1 MTSMSETIK
10 IEKLNGKNYQ
20 SWKYNIK
27 LVLMERGLWG
37 FTQEG
42 QETPPAE
49 TATTAVKNAFRLRS
63 DKAYSLIALNVEKDL
78 QVHISSVTNPL
89 EAWKILQKQFEFV
102 SVTQIVRINRKFYAA
117 SMKED
122 ADLMQHLTHMTSLA
136 EQLREMKEEISSKK
150 FATVVLGSLPE
161 SYDNFLTSLNA
172 RNADDLD
179 WENVKGLLIE
189 EYMKRAEKNEKE
201 ESTDNALFLS
211 RGRNFN
217 RGRHQARGGS
227 RGACAGGVRGGRFP
241 NFNSIKSSQS
251 HRDERE
257 KHKGVTCFKCNQDGH
272 VVKNCPYNKQH
283 NNRRESS
290 NMAELEGVALISS
303 TMNRSGEWF
312 IDSAA
317 TKHMTNDRSI
327 LENYVQYDQPKDIY
341 LGDSTVIHALGE
353 GKVRLPTVNS
363 THDVVL
369 DLHKVLFVPKLT
381 KNLLSVPAMAL
392 MEAEIRFDKDK
403 CLVLKDGKELIIGC
417 LLRDK
422 LYSVNTIEYAQV
434 STADSVPSLAVWHRR
449 LGHLNYT
456 YMNQLMKKEMV
467 DGMNC
472 ASGTP
477 TQKECEAC
485 VLGKMQKKPFPKQS
499 QHRAT
504 KPYEIVHS
512 DVCGPMQVE
521 SKGGSRCML
530 TFTDDYSRYT
540 TAYFIKSKSEV
551 LSKFMEYVNSVEK
564 HTGCHISKLN
574 ILSEEDVKVLRSDNG
589 GEYTSNNFAKFCAEK
604 GISHEF
610 TVPYCP
616 QQNGVAERMNRTI
629 MEGAR
634 SMLYQAKLPLEFWAE
649 ACSTAV
655 YLHNRSPTTAVKDE
669 TPFERLFGRRPD
681 ISQLKVFGC
690 VSYMHV
696 PDNQRRKL
704 DAKAHKAIFVGYPPG
719 VKGYKLYDLEKNQFV
734 VSRDVQ
740 FFEDNFDHVKE
751 GSPVDLKSIFPD
763 MNEGSES
770 VPEHPLNEEPVVP
783 ESDKPSAQ
791 KDVESSVP
799 QNVEAVGAPNEEA
812 PVKRTYEDKFMEE
825 VQNLGPIRQ
834 RRKPSRFRDDDDDD
848 DDCLVVSSEMEEP
861 KTVHEALNGEQ
872 SSQWREAMESEYS
885 SLLMNDTWDLVP
897 QPEGQNIVGSRWVLK
912 VKRDENGSVDRF
924 KARLVAQGYSQV
936 RGVDYDE
943 VFSPVARNTSVRSL
957 LALANAHDLEVHQMD
972 VKTAFL
978 NGSLDCD
985 IYMSQ
990 PEGFVDP
997 DRPNH
1002 VCKLKKS
1009 IYGLKQSARCWNTT
1023 LDEYLKSVGYR
1034 KGNADGCIYVK
1045 SMKVV
1050 NGHISFVILGVY
1062 VDDIIPV
1069 SNDTA
1074 LLKAEKAALCERF
1087 EMVDQGEI
1095 HYLLGMSIK
1104 RDRESRTL
1112 TISQPNYV
1120 EKVLRKFGMENCK
1133 PVSTPLEP
1141 GRRFQQ
1147 LSPNDEPFDVQ
1158 TYQQAIGSLTYVST
1172 ATRPDIAAAV
1182 GVLSQYMSKPSKDHW
1197 TGVKR
1202 ILRYLKGTLKYG
1214 LKFSVHEEEP
1224 ELFGYSD
1231 ADWAGDVDTRRS
1243 TSGYVFQ
1250 IGTSTVSWSS
1260 RKQAT
1265 VAKSSTEAEYVA
1277 LSSATQEA
1285 VWLCR
1290 LMEDLG
1296 REMAAPTTIY
1306 EDNQGV
1312 IELAKNAKYHNRTK
1326 HIDICHHFVCERVV
1340 SNEIQVI
1347 YCPTGDMIAD
1357 IMTKGLAKIA
1367 FEKLRDLLGVHDIF
1381 YHHC

>member
-189 EYMKRAEKNEKE
+189 EYMKRAEKNGKE
-201 ESTDNALFLS
+201 ESTDNALFLN

-217 RGRHQARGGS
+217 QGRHQARGGS
-227 RGACAGGVRGGRFP
+227 RGASAGGVRGGRFP

-283 NNRRESS
+283 NNRGESS

-303 TMNRSGEWF
+303 TLNRSGEWF

-317 TKHMTNDRSI
+317 TKHMTYDRSV

-392 MEAEIRFDKDK
+392 MGAEIRFDKDK

-417 LLRDK
+417 LLHDK

-434 STADSVPSLAVWHRR
+434 STADSAPSLAVWHRR

-485 VLGKMQKKPFPKQS
+485 VFGKMQKKPFPKQS

-521 SKGGSRCML
+521 SKGGSRYIL

-655 YLHNRSPTTAVKDE
+655 YLHNRSLTTALKDE

-690 VSYMHV
+690 VSYVHV

-1034 KGNADGCIYVK
+1034 KSNADECIYVK
-1045 SMKVV
+1045 SMKDV

-1158 TYQQAIGSLTYVST
+1158 TYQQAIGCLTYVST

-1243 TSGYVFQ
+1243 TSGYVFL
-1250 IGTSTVSWSS
+1250 IGTSTASWSS

-1285 VWLCR
+1285 VWLRR

-1296 REMAAPTTIY
+1296 REMATPTTIY
-1306 EDNQGV
+1306 EDNQGA

-1326 HIDICHHFVCERVV
+1326 HIDICHHFVRERVV

>member
-1 MTSMSETIK
+1 
-10 IEKLNGKNYQ
+10 
-20 SWKYNIK
+20 
-27 LVLMERGLWG
+27 MERGLWG

-117 SMKED
+117 SMKAD

-136 EQLREMKEEISSKK
+136 EQLREMNEEISSKK

-189 EYMKRAEKNEKE
+189 EYMKRKEKSEKE
-201 ESTDNALFLS
+201 ESADNALFAN

-227 RGACAGGVRGGRFP
+227 RGASSGRGGRFP
-241 NFNSIKSSQS
+241 NFNSIKGSQS

-272 VVKNCPYNKQH
+272 IVKNCPYNNKPY
-283 NNRRESS
+283 NSKRESS

-303 TMNRSGEWF
+303 TMNRSNEWF

-327 LENYVQYDQPKDIY
+327 LENYMEYVQPKDIY

-353 GKVRLPTVNS
+353 GKVRLPTVNR
-363 THDVVL
+363 TNNVVL
-369 DLHKVLFVPKLT
+369 DLHKVLFVPTLT

-392 MEAEIRFDKDK
+392 MGAEIRFDKYK
-403 CLVLKDGKELIIGC
+403 CVVLKDDKEFVIGC
-417 LLRDK
+417 LLHHK
-422 LYSVNTIEYAQV
+422 LYSVNTAEYAQV
-434 STADSVPSLAVWHRR
+434 STADSKASPEIWHRR

-456 YMNQLMKKEMV
+456 YMNQLIKKEMV
-467 DGMNC
+467 DGLNYD
-472 ASGTP
+472 SGTQ
-477 TQKECEAC
+477 TQKDCEAC
-485 VLGKMQKKPFPKQS
+485 VLGKMHKKPFPKQS
-499 QHRAT
+499 QHRGT
-504 KPYEIVHS
+504 KPYETVHS

-521 SKGGSRCML
+521 SKGGSRYML
-530 TFTDDYSRYT
+530 TFTDDFSRYT

-551 LSKFMEYVNSVEK
+551 LSKLMEYVNSVEK

-574 ILSEEDVKVLRSDNG
+574 ILSEENVKVLRSDNG

-629 MEGAR
+629 VEGAR
-634 SMLYQAKLPLEFWAE
+634 SMLYHAKLPLEFWAE

-655 YLHNRSPTTAVKDE
+655 YLHNRSPTTALKDK
-669 TPFERLFGRRPD
+669 TPFESLFRRRPD

-690 VSYMHV
+690 VSYVHI

-719 VKGYKLYDLEKNQFV
+719 VKGYKLYDLEKKKFV

-740 FFEDNFDHVKE
+740 FFEDNFDHFKE
-751 GSPVDLKSIFPD
+751 GPPVDMKSIFPE
-763 MNEGSES
+763 MNESSES
-770 VPEHPLNEEPVVP
+770 VPEHPLNEEPAAPEQVEPQDQKNEEPVVP
-783 ESDKPSAQ
+783 VCVKPPVQ
-791 KDVESSVP
+791 KDIESAVP
-799 QNVEAVGAPNEEA
+799 QDVEAVGAPNEEA

-825 VQNLGPIRQ
+825 VRNLGPVRE

-848 DDCLVVSSEMEEP
+848 DCLLVNSEMEEP

-872 SSQWREAMESEYS
+872 SNQWREAIESEYS
-885 SLLMNDTWDLVP
+885 SLLKNDTWDLVP
-897 QPEGQNIVGSRWVLK
+897 PPEGKNIVGSRWVLK
-912 VKRDENGSVDRF
+912 VKRNENGSVNRF

-936 RGVDYDE
+936 KGVDYDE

-957 LALANAHDLEVHQMD
+957 LALANAHDLEIHQMD

-978 NGSLDCD
+978 NGSLDCK

-1023 LDEYLKSVGYR
+1023 LDEYLKSVGYH
-1034 KGNADGCIYVK
+1034 KSNADGCIYLK
-1045 SMKVV
+1045 SMKEA
-1050 NGHISFVILGVY
+1050 NGRISFVILGVY

-1069 SNDTA
+1069 SNNPA
-1074 LLKAEKAALCERF
+1074 LLKAEKGALCERF
-1087 EMVDQGEI
+1087 EMIDQGEI

-1104 RDRESRTL
+1104 RDRENRTL
-1112 TISQPNYV
+1112 LISQPNYV

-1133 PVSTPLEP
+1133 SVSTPLEP
-1141 GRRFQQ
+1141 GRKFQK
-1147 LSPNDEPFDVQ
+1147 LSPSDEPFDVQ
-1158 TYQQAIGSLTYVST
+1158 TYQQAIGCLTYVST

-1182 GVLSQYMSKPSKDHW
+1182 GVLSQYMSRPSKDHW
-1197 TGVKR
+1197 IGVKR
-1202 ILRYLKGTLKYG
+1202 VLRYLKGTLKYG
-1214 LKFSVHEEEP
+1214 LKFTVHEEEP

-1250 IGTSTVSWSS
+1250 IGSSTVSWSS

-1285 VWLCR
+1285 VWLRR

-1296 REMAAPTTIY
+1296 RQMDAPTTIY
-1306 EDNQGV
+1306 EDNQGA

-1326 HIDICHHFVCERVV
+1326 HIDICHHFVRERVV

-1357 IMTKGLAKIA
+1357 IMTKGLAKLS
-1367 FEKLRDLLGVHDIF
+1367 FEKLRNLLGVHDIV
-1381 YHHC
+1381 